1 MEDKTGKKPKKRA
14 SGWTETWSEGIRE
27 QKNRREKQKKWEA
40 HLKETMSPEQY
51 QIYLER
57 EKKRRQKIFAGAA
70 GGVLIAAVLIV
81 GAVWKTT
88 GSVKDEPA
96 FGLAAE
102 DDGKLEAETENRTV
116 YPEKDITIGSTGSVL
131 LHSPFLNSYADAAG
145 EYDFSSIFQY
155 ITSYYSA
162 VDFMTCEFEGAL
174 GGPEMG
180 YSGYPNFKSPD
191 AIVKNIRD
199 SGVDLQM
206 IATNHMY
213 DGLSSAFHRTMEV
226 YETNGIHYTGARRTS
241 EDKPYYIA
249 DVDGVT
255 IGFMDYVYETKGS
268 GVNLN
273 GIPLEQQD
281 WDLVNSFDYND
292 LDSFYQEAD
301 SLIQQMQEDGARF
314 IVANMHWGTEYQLK
328 ESSEQRTIAQK
339 LCDLGVDALIG
350 GHPHCIQPIDV
361 FETPESA
368 HKMFCIFSEGNALC
382 NQRKYLMM
390 NEMPNGHTEDGVM
403 VTLSLHQDAEGTV
416 SITDVDILPTWVYRF
431 QNNGSK
437 YYILPLD
444 DAEHLA
450 ETTGITDLGDDP
462 QCSRE
467 RTLEVLGEGLE
478 KAKSVFQS

>member
-1 MEDKTGKKPKKRA
+1 MEKKTGKKPKKT
-14 SGWTETWSEGIRE
+14 SEWTKICSEVMRE
-27 QKNRREKQKKWEA
+27 QKRRREKQKKWEA
-40 HLKETMSPEQY
+40 HLKETMPPEKY

-57 EKKRRQKIFAGAA
+57 EKKRKQKMYVEAA
-70 GGVLIAAVLIV
+70 GGVLIAAALLV
-81 GAVWKTT
+81 GVVWKTA
-88 GSVKDEPA
+88 GRDEPA
-96 FGLAAE
+96 FEPAADEAVEIQTEVE
-102 DDGKLEAETENRTV
+102 DSAI

-155 ITSYYSA
+155 ITPYYSA
-162 VDFMTCEFEGAL
+162 VDFMTCEFEGTL

-191 AIVKNIRD
+191 AIVKNIQS

-206 IATNHMY
+206 LASNHMY
-213 DGLSSAFHRTMEV
+213 DGLSTAFHRTMDV
-226 YETNGIHYTGARRTS
+226 YETNGIDYTGARRS
-241 EDKPYYIA
+241 VDDKAYYIA

-255 IGFMDYVYETKGS
+255 IGFMDYVYETTGS

-273 GIPLEQQD
+273 GIPLEQKD
-281 WDLVNSFDYND
+281 WDLVNSFDYDD
-292 LDSFYQEAD
+292 LNSFYQEAAT
-301 SLIQQMQEDGARF
+301 LIKEMQEEGARF
-314 IVANMHWGTEYQLK
+314 IVANLHWGTEYQLT
-328 ESSEQRTIAQK
+328 ESNQQREIAQK

-361 FETPESA
+361 FETAETD
-368 HKMFCIFSEGNALC
+368 HKMFCIFSQGNALS
-382 NQRKYLMM
+382 NQRTYLMM

-403 VTLSLHQDAEGTV
+403 VTLSLHQDVDGTV
-416 SITDVDILPTWVYRF
+416 SISDVDILPTWVYRF

-462 QCSRE
+462 QRSRE
-467 RTLEVLGEGLE
+467 RTMEVLGEGLE
-478 KAKSVFQS
+478 KAKSMFHS